1 MSGYSVWACK
11 AKTYNFLA
19 LLGETNC
26 EYWYL
31 APTITSFRIIFA
43 KIPNIIIIS
52 PTRESVDQ

>member
-26 EYWYL
+26 ECWFS
-31 APTITSFRIIFA
+31 APTITSFRIFA
-43 KIPNIIIIS
+43 KIPNIIIIIS
-52 PTRESVDQ
+52 STRESADQ

>member
-19 LLGETNC
+19 LLGETNREC
-26 EYWYL
+26 WFS

-52 PTRESVDQ
+52 STKESADQ